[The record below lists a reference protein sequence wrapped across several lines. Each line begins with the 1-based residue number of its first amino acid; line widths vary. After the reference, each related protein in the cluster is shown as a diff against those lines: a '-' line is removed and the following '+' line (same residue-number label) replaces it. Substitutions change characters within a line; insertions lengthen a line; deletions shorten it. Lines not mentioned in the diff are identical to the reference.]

1 MSRLQTVKELNVFS
15 LQYSK
20 DFFFEFVVLE
30 QNSYHA
36 PWSKTQFKRRS
47 FHVSKLIPSIKYMK
61 RSTFKSIKF
70 DISCLGQP
78 MNYDRVAYMGI
89 STVERLPFKRRTS
102 HVPNLTHK
110 LLKKIIFS
118 CQDFRPLNIV
128 KMN

>member
-20 DFFFEFVVLE
+20 DFFIEFVVLE

-36 PWSKTQFKRRS
+36 PWSKAQFKRRS

-61 RSTFKSIKF
+61 RSTFESIKF

-78 MNYDRVAYMGI
+78 MN
-89 STVERLPFKRRTS
+89 
-102 HVPNLTHK
+102 
-110 LLKKIIFS
+110 
-118 CQDFRPLNIV
+118 
-128 KMN
+128 